1 MKKYASLLTVCV
13 EAAVQVLLAVPELP
27 ALLLATLPLL
37 LPPTA
42 VVMALQPHSSL
53 CSVCVCAVAVTTCR
67 PRSAPAGPP
76 PGGGAGSRRVDSD
89 AAAAAA
95 CSWSTRTIAVP
106 EDALSVMKEGQRRI
120 LIPIFLIHIATC
132 SYRRF

>member
-1 MKKYASLLTVCV
+1 MCASLLTVCV
-13 EAAVQVLLAVPELP
+13 EAAVEVLLAVPELP

-37 LPPTA
+37 LPTA

-67 PRSAPAGPP
+67 PRSG
-76 PGGGAGSRRVDSD
+76 PGGAAGSRRVDSD
-89 AAAAAA
+89 AAAA

-106 EDALSVMKEGQRRI
+106 ED
-120 LIPIFLIHIATC
+120 
-132 SYRRF
+132 